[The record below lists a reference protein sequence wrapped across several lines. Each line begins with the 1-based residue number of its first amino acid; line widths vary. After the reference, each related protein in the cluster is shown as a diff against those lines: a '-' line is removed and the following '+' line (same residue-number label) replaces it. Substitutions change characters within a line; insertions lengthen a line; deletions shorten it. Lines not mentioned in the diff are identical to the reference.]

1 MGPCALPDLKRMKIH
16 DAMDEFQASASS
28 IRLNKENNTA
38 VIRWGNEYQV
48 KDRSSAVRMAQ
59 RKMKALEK
67 WSEAKFEIPYRD
79 WATIDGIDN
88 NRIIVKFRMPEKL
101 FDSYVLRYARAGDPY
116 ALEIVAKNPYKYNL
130 KGSKPKEDPPTMAQL
145 NNSGKD
151 PLPQIEE
158 ALRRFL
164 KKNRI
169 EIKKTESYA
178 MDYEAK
184 TGKKLTAVALADI
197 SKNLI
202 TVSRGQQDG
211 TSLLEEAMHFVVWHL
226 WDSGELDGL
235 KLHKDPNGIPWFK
248 TTPQWRD
255 NHKAYEE
262 LYRDTQEREDWETLV
277 AQEIITKILTD
288 HVYNEVS
295 LGNLVPQNT
304 FQRIVSR
311 ILKFIFNLW
320 SKKNTDGS
328 YQFNFP
334 KEVEENLGKLASKF
348 INDNMDLDTYKLT
361 SSKPVEDSPFIDP
374 MSQAT
379 TPLGD
384 TTNKILNALKQ
395 RKLRLAQKTNNLY
408 NSRVKANH
416 ERLMKHYNIYTI
428 ELLES
433 NLEIL
438 KQAQIDGTLTETQ
451 KNVLDQLLDLQS
463 LFTRSNED
471 QQIAKEI
478 KDLNTQIEA
487 IDKRIKEKEF
497 QKAIKI
503 LIHGITE
510 LQPDGTYTTKA
521 SLYDE
526 VNKIREE
533 LKTLTL
539 EKSRNQSSADI
550 YPLLMKSKDI
560 LLEFDPI
567 MTALNG
573 LISPSNTDI
582 TEDILFDSMSEGEI
596 LNLKQGISDTNREI
610 SKLKAQTNISWIHV
624 GMKEIATLSNLDADG
639 NVIYD
644 DLNPED
650 LMNSKQMDIL
660 SVTAQAGSKVDMNI
674 WQIQSLLKTNATLAN
689 RVRMRV
695 QEKVLS
701 LHEIIDRNKASLK
714 SNKVIQKHLKRT
726 GFNSPEQLVY
736 ETLNNRVSGYS
747 IGEFNMAKWKN
758 AQDARAEE
766 IYDAVEKFMLT
777 KYGASV
783 KIPRGK
789 SALETKA
796 RYDFIKEDTAYFLT
810 EEERLANTNP
820 IVDYHNKLWSLW
832 YKDNSTAVP
841 NWETIVEQKRKELG
855 AIAFDEWAS
864 ENLYIWNEDGRYKE
878 YPVGVLS
885 IPSDSYKD
893 ENYAELSRIPEFME
907 IHNKYMSLKEQ
918 ADDRYPAYMTST
930 TEWRRRVPQLSADA
944 YSTFYRTSLLW
955 KGNGPLATKLKEV
968 SKLYLDSITDVFINK
983 KDDDLKARILT
994 NQDKDINPIYT
1005 PPIRFTEKLEDPQL
1019 LNRDIVGNLAAY
1031 MENAENF
1038 FEVSYALPY
1047 FEAIRESAKRS
1058 TFVKTKGLDFSNKEF
1073 FSGDRASQT
1082 NAMKVI
1088 EDMFLHNFYGENIKA
1103 IPVGRLDLS
1112 KIIRFAYSHIK
1123 DIFLEQ
1129 NFSAVGTGFNS
1140 SMKEYVAES
1149 LTGRVI
1155 NKESAAFALG
1165 EYTKNLSKI
1174 SKDWKK
1180 PIKTTKHTALM
1191 QRTNLL
1197 ENNRDMFK
1205 DTDKLLIL
1213 NRMASVV
1220 DYELWRAADHSVM
1233 MNLMIAVM
1241 DNYRFI
1247 NGKWYDKVK
1256 YLSSNSAHTDESWK
1270 SHQPNSFWNKVE
1282 FINGKLK
1289 PSKDIGQSQ
1298 WDFVILRAK
1307 LTGRDIR
1314 MQKSDLDDSILDH
1327 QAYAPIVTMMR
1338 SFLQIGLAKR
1348 FKPTHRNFLTQK
1360 VETGIYNYGID
1371 SAIKGESANAKIAR
1385 LRTFA
1390 TNHNFENLQPEQKE
1404 SLKRIR
1410 AKLIMI
1416 QVSWLIMVLAHN
1428 LVDDDDPAYAQL
1440 LKYISTRTYLEDM
1453 TFAGLSELWGMIMKP
1468 VAGQNY
1474 VEDLWKLNPWAE
1486 DNFWNKKKTKADI
1499 YTSYGEVAMSLL
1511 IPGYKGIGETAPVE
1525 VLGIGNPKKSLDKK
1539 DTFITGNILHR
1550 NPLSVGS
1557 WFFDEEGNVLKDE

>member
-1 MGPCALPDLKRMKIH
+1 MGPCPLPDLKRMKIH

-38 VIRWGNEYQV
+38 TIRWGNEFKV
-48 KDRSSAVRMAQ
+48 KSRDMAVRMAQ
-59 RKMKALEK
+59 QKMKSLET
-67 WSEAKFEIPYRD
+67 WSEKTFNMPYKD

-116 ALEIVAKNPYKYNL
+116 ALELVAKNPYKYNL

-145 NNSGKD
+145 NNSGKEE
-151 PLPQIEE
+151 LPQITK
-158 ALRRFL
+158 ALERFFD
-164 KKNRI
+164 KNRI
-169 EIKKTESYA
+169 QVNRDKSYA

-197 SKNLI
+197 AKNLI

-211 TSLLEEAMHFVVWHL
+211 TSLLEEAMHFAVWYL

-262 LYRDTQEREDWETLV
+262 LYRDTQGREDWETLV
-277 AQEIITKILTD
+277 AQEIVTKIITD
-288 HVYNEVS
+288 YIYNEVS
-295 LGNLVPQNT
+295 LGNLKPQGPIS
-304 FQRIVSR
+304 RIVSR
-311 ILKFIFNLW
+311 IWNFIKGLL

-334 KEVEENLGKLASKF
+334 KEIEENLGKIASNF
-348 INDNMDLDTYKLT
+348 INDNMDLDTYKLNT
-361 SSKPVEDSPFIDP
+361 VEAEENNPFIDP
-374 MSQAT
+374 MSQIT

-384 TTNKILNALKQ
+384 VTNKILNALKQ

-451 KNVLDQLLDLQS
+451 KSVLDQLLDLQD
-463 LFTRSNED
+463 LFTRSKED
-471 QQIAKEI
+471 QDIAKEI
-478 KDLNTQIEA
+478 RDLNVQIEA
-487 IDKRIKEKEF
+487 IDKKIKEKEF

-510 LQPDGTYTTKA
+510 LQPDGTYTAKA

-526 VNKIREE
+526 INRIREE

-539 EKSRNQSSADI
+539 EKSKNQSSADI
-550 YPLLMKSKDI
+550 YPLLMKSKDM
-560 LLEFDPI
+560 LLEFEPI

-596 LNLKQGISDTNREI
+596 LNLKQGISDTNKEL
-610 SKLKAQTNISWIHV
+610 SKLRAQTNVSWIHV

-639 NVIYD
+639 NVIYE

-660 SVTAQAGSKVDMNI
+660 NITAQAGSKVDMNI

-701 LHEIIDRNKASLK
+701 LHEIVNKNKASLK

-726 GFNSPEQLVY
+726 GFSSPEQLVY

-747 IGEFNMAKWKN
+747 LGEFNMAKWKN
-758 AQDARAEE
+758 SQDARAEE
-766 IYDAVEKFMLT
+766 IYDALEAFMLKT
-777 KYGASV
+777 YNVSV

-796 RYDFIKEDTAYFLT
+796 RFDFIKEDTAYFLT
-810 EEERLANTNP
+810 EEEKLANTNP
-820 IVDYHNKLWSLW
+820 IVDYHNMLWTLW
-832 YKDNSTAVP
+832 YKDNSTPVP

-864 ENLYIWNEDGRYKE
+864 ENLYIWNKDGRYKE

-885 IPSDSYKD
+885 IPNDKYKD

-955 KGNGPLATKLKEV
+955 KGNGPLATKLKEI
-968 SKLYLDSITDVFINK
+968 SRLYLDSITDTFINK
-983 KDDDLKARILT
+983 KDDDLKARKLT

-1005 PPIRFTEKLEDPQL
+1005 PPIRFTEKLENSQL
-1019 LNRDIVGNLAAY
+1019 LNRDVIGNLAAY

-1058 TFVKTKGLDFSNKEF
+1058 TFVRIKGLDFGDKEF

-1088 EDMFLHNFYGENIKA
+1088 EDMFLHNFYGENIKS
-1103 IPVGRLDLS
+1103 IPIPGGLDLS
-1112 KIIRFAYSHIK
+1112 KIVRFVFGHIR

-1129 NFSAVGTGFNS
+1129 NFSAVGTGFNA
-1140 SMKEYVAES
+1140 SMKDYVAES

-1155 NKESAAFALG
+1155 NKESAAFALK
-1165 EYTKNLSKI
+1165 EYTKNLPKI
-1174 SKDWKK
+1174 TKDWKK

-1247 NGKWYDKVK
+1247 DGKWYDKVK
-1256 YLSSNSAHTDESWK
+1256 YLNSNSAHTNESWE
-1270 SHQPNSFWNKVE
+1270 SHQSNSFWNKIDFVD
-1282 FINGKLK
+1282 GKLK

-1298 WDFVILRAK
+1298 WDFVIARAK

-1338 SFLQIGLAKR
+1338 GFLQIGLAKR

-1371 SAIKGESANAKIAR
+1371 AFVKGESAEKKLAR
-1385 LRTFA
+1385 ARTFFL
-1390 TNHNFENLQPEQKE
+1390 NHNFENLQPEQKE
-1404 SLKRIR
+1404 SLRRIR

-1416 QVSWLIMVLAHN
+1416 QVSWLIMILANN

-1453 TFAGLSELWGMIMKP
+1453 TFAGPGELWGMIMKP

-1474 VEDLWKLNPWAE
+1474 LEDLGKLLPWTE
-1486 DNFWNKKKTKADI
+1486 NSTWGKKKTKKDI
-1499 YTSYGEVAMSLL
+1499 YSNYGEVAMSLL
-1511 IPGYKGIGETAPVE
+1511 IPGYKGIAETAPIE
-1525 VLGIGNPKKSLDKK
+1525 VIGIGNPKKSLEGK
-1539 DTFITGNILHR
+1539 DTFVKNNILDF

-1557 WFFDEEGNVLKDE
+1557 WFFDEEGDRYKD